1 MCKLGKSLYGLKQS
15 GRNWNRM
22 LHDYL
27 RGNLFTQNPA
37 DYCVYTSE
45 TKGQKVIIVI
55 WVDDL
60 IIAECQR
67 NAYC

>member
-37 DYCVYTSE
+37 TVFTPV
-45 TKGQKVIIVI
+45 KQKVKK
-55 WVDDL
+55 
-60 IIAECQR
+60 
-67 NAYC
+67 